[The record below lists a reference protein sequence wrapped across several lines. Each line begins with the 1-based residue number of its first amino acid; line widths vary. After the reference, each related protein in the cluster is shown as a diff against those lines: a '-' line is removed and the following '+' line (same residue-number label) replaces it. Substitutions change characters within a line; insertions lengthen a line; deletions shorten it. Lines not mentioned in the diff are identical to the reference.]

1 MRREEGGMSYWSRT
15 RIGKTLISRYFKSTA
30 NYFLLNAVKET
41 LMILA
46 VNYSSLYTPKIQV
59 YSAYRVIHRE

>member
-46 VNYSSLYTPKIQV
+46 VNYSSLYTP
-59 YSAYRVIHRE
+59 